1 MGEQKKLVAKFA
13 DRFSME
19 PAKMWQTL
27 KATAFKQ
34 RDGSAPTDEQM
45 AALLVVADQYGL
57 NPFTKEVYAF
67 PDQNGGIVPVV
78 SVDGWTR
85 IINQH
90 PAMDGLEFRWAEDVT
105 TPDGGQRCPEWCE
118 VVIYRKD
125 RGRPTVVREYLDEVY
140 RPPFRKNGYEKAG
153 PWQSH
158 TKRFLRHKALIQG
171 ARVGF
176 GFAGIY
182 DKDEAERIIEGEAS
196 RSESAPATLSDQ
208 SAVGALEHQPSSGT
222 GLAGLKQKLSTRQPE
237 TVPAEPEPEAEAPEP
252 EPAPEPEAG
261 QGRG

>member
-1 MGEQKKLVAKFA
+1 MSDSKKLVAKFA
-13 DRFSME
+13 ERFSME

-45 AALLVVADQYGL
+45 AALLIVADQYGL

-67 PDQNGGIVPVV
+67 PDQAGGIVPVV

-90 PAMDGLEFRWAEDVT
+90 PAMDGLEFRWSDEMAS
-105 TPDGGQRCPEWCE
+105 PDQGQRCPEWCE
-118 VVIYRKD
+118 VVLYRKD
-125 RGRPTVVREYLDEVY
+125 RTYPVAVREYLDEVY
-140 RPPFRKNGYEKAG
+140 RPPFKGRNNNTVKG

-171 ARVGF
+171 ARVAF

-182 DKDEAERIIEGEAS
+182 DQDEAERIIEGEAA
-196 RSESAPATLSDQ
+196 RAVAAPDAVSDQ
-208 SAVGALEHQPSSGT
+208 TASGALEHKPSSGVE
-222 GLAGLKQKLSTRQPE
+222 ALKANLRKSEP
-237 TVPAEPEPEAEAPEP
+237 VPVEAEADADSQSEGDQSVENTQPSGE
-252 EPAPEPEAG
+252 
-261 QGRG
+261 